1 MPSAAVFSS
10 DIVKV
15 KEHSLYP
22 AGGLA
27 ACRMDDSCAWLIAP
41 GSQRRPGYHRVG
53 CE

>member
-10 DIVKV
+10 DIV

-41 GSQRRPGYHRVG
+41 GSQRRLGSHRVG
-53 CE
+53 RE